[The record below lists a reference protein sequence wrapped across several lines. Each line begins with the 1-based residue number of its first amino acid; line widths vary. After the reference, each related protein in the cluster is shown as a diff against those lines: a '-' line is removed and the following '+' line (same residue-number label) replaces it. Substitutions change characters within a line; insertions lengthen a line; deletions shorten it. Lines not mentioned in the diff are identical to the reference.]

1 MKLYFQIIFIIL
13 LAVTVN
19 SFVYFGFTN
28 SYSTSILNYTN
39 FTHQFDSGIYQYR
52 KLSGFF
58 LKEIYQLLGNW
69 DIDYSIFK
77 LKFLKEDAEPR
88 MYLALYLLNT
98 IFLALCS
105 VVMVVLAQSNY
116 FNLNKSEKILLPT
129 IGVFSIIFTQFALSP
144 YDCSSYFLLMLFMY
158 FLLNYTRSQQVK
170 TLITML
176 VILIISTTNRESS
189 ALSIS
194 LATTILYVENG
205 LKKKSILPIV
215 FMVVAFVITY
225 LGLRFFSNSYSTN
238 DGVLVEQNFK
248 LMKNLLGISFWILF
262 FGLTIFISNSKENT
276 KAILLFHVFSA
287 PYIFMCFF
295 TGILYE
301 IRLYVPLF
309 LTSLFLSKYTFKK
322 N

>member
-1 MKLYFQIIFIIL
+1 MKLYFQITFIIL
-13 LAVTVN
+13 LAITVN

-28 SYSTSILNYTN
+28 SYSTSILNYSN
-39 FTHQFDSGIYQYR
+39 FSHQFNSGIYQYR

-58 LKEIYQLLGNW
+58 LKEIYQFLGYW

-88 MYLALYLLNT
+88 MYIALYLLNT
-98 IFLALCS
+98 IFLTLCS

-116 FNLNKSEKILLPT
+116 FTLNKSEKILLPT
-129 IGVFSIIFTQFALSP
+129 IGVFSIVFTQFALSP
-144 YDCSSYFLLMLFMY
+144 YDCSSYFLLMLFIY
-158 FLLNYTRSQQVK
+158 FLLKYLQKGEIKNLI
-170 TLITML
+170 TLI
-176 VILIISTTNRESS
+176 VILIISTINRESS

-194 LATTILYVENG
+194 LAATILYLENG
-205 LKKKSILPIV
+205 LKKRSLLPIIFLVIV
-215 FMVVAFVITY
+215 FVATY
-225 LGLRFFSNSYSTN
+225 LGLRFTSNSFSTN
-238 DGVLVEQNFK
+238 DGVLVVQNFS